1 MNKLLMIGV
10 LMTGILGSGAADAD
24 GPKKLAFV
32 DTGNTGRSM
41 SAEALAEK
49 LIEKQKLPIAV
60 ISRAVDLNPFNV
72 VPEANAEAILK
83 QRGIDVSQ
91 HRAAQL
97 TENDVR
103 HADVLLVM
111 TEAHKEKLLTLFPD
125 AKDKV
130 FTLSQYATGD
140 YAEIADA
147 YGKPMPVYLAMI
159 GDLDKY
165 VPLALQKI
173 LAR

>member
-1 MNKLLMIGV
+1 
-10 LMTGILGSGAADAD
+10 MTGILGSGAADAD
-24 GPKKLAFV
+24 GPRKLAFV

-41 SAEALAEK
+41 SAEALADK
-49 LIEKQKLPIAV
+49 IIAKQKLPIVV

-72 VPEANAEAILK
+72 VPEANAETILK
-83 QRGIDVSQ
+83 RRGIDVSQ
-91 HRAAQL
+91 HRAVQI

-103 HADVLLVM
+103 HADVILVM
-111 TEAHKEKLLTLFPD
+111 TETHKEKLLALFPD
-125 AKDKV
+125 ARNKV
-130 FTLSQYATGD
+130 FTLSQYATGE

-147 YGKPMPVYLAMI
+147 YGKPMPVYVAMI

-173 LAR
+173 LAQ

>member
-1 MNKLLMIGV
+1 MKQLLMIGT
-10 LMTGILGSGAADAD
+10 LMTGLLGVGAAGAD

-32 DTGNTGRSM
+32 DTGNTGRSV

-49 LIEKQKLPIAV
+49 LIEKEKLPIAV
-60 ISRAVDLNPFNV
+60 ISRAVDLNPFNI
-72 VPEANAEAILK
+72 VPEANAQAILK
-83 QRGIDVSQ
+83 TRGIDVSQ

-103 HADVLLVM
+103 HADVILVM
-111 TEAHKEKLLTLFPD
+111 TEGHKEKLLALFPD

-130 FTLSQYATGD
+130 FTLSQYATGQ
-140 YAEIADA
+140 YSEIADA
-147 YGKPMPVYLAMI
+147 YGKPMPVYVAMI
-159 GDLDKY
+159 GDLDKF

-173 LAR
+173 LAK

>member
-1 MNKLLMIGV
+1 MKKLMMIGM
-10 LMTGILGSGAADAD
+10 LMTGILGSGAASAD

-32 DTGNTGRSM
+32 DTGNTGRSV

-49 LIEKQKLPIAV
+49 LIEQHKLPIAV
-60 ISRAVDLNPFNV
+60 ISRAVDLNPFNIK
-72 VPEANAEAILK
+72 PEANAQTLLK

-103 HADVLLVM
+103 HADVILVM
-111 TEAHKEKLLTLFPD
+111 TEAHRAKLLALFPD
-125 AKDKV
+125 AQDKV
-130 FTLSQYATGD
+130 FTLSQYATGA

-147 YGKPMPVYLAMI
+147 YGKPMPVYVAMI

-165 VPLALQKI
+165 VPLALQK
-173 LAR
+173 LVAR